1 MQIIDRNKRKSKR
14 MGRRKSKRKPPP
26 KNRAIEAL
34 DTMFTCPFC
43 NHEKS
48 CEVKMDKSKNA
59 ARIQCTICLEDFQ
72 ATINFLSEPI
82 DVYNE
87 WIDAC
92 EAVNN

>member
-1 MQIIDRNKRKSKR
+1 
-14 MGRRKSKRKPPP
+14 MGRRKSKRKPGP
-26 KNRAIEAL
+26 KRKNIEPL
-34 DTMFTCPFC
+34 DIMFNCPFC

-48 CEVKMDKSKNA
+48 CEVKMDKTKNA
-59 ARIQCTICLEDFQ
+59 AKIQCTICMEDFQ

-92 EAVNN
+92 EAANIN

>member
-1 MQIIDRNKRKSKR
+1 
-14 MGRRKSKRKPPP
+14 MGRRKSKRKPPA
-26 KNRAIEAL
+26 KRKAIEPL
-34 DTMFTCPFC
+34 DVMFNCPFC

-59 ARIQCTICLEDFQ
+59 AKIQCTICLEDFQ
-72 ATINFLSEPI
+72 ATINFLSEPV

-92 EAVNN
+92 EMANTS